1 MQSVEFLTMFFKID
15 IMRLFKMLAWVSFIG
30 QIFTLTSL
38 AQVSVSTS
46 IPNEVKSG
54 QSFLVELTV
63 TKGNVSGF
71 GKLEFDVPEGYV
83 AEQVQVN
90 GSSFG
95 ASGTKVKFVWM
106 AMPED
111 TVFSVTYKLKPLGNE
126 KGVLIVGGRIVYAY
140 NGEPRQ
146 HVISPKAVAVGV
158 GFDVVQSLLS
168 MSRDSMLPGFI
179 AESSVI
185 SKQAL
190 LKRDAQNVKSNQ
202 NDSGYGS
209 KGYGTS
215 AEMKSDALLTAAGGD
230 GQLNASGRQDKS
242 AQSASASSGKNK
254 SEVSGHEMLTSGA
267 GSRSSNASPKAAIHS
282 DQTYGDDLNYSNR
295 EPVRSPAKEGI
306 LDLNSAGMFP
316 IDGVSFRVQVA
327 ALTTNKRTP
336 EQVTAVYDI
345 PDVLM
350 TENDEGAMK
359 FMISQE
365 FTLYRAAKIKA
376 NELRETTSS
385 PGPFVV
391 SYLNGARVHI
401 TQTLRTMP

>member
-1 MQSVEFLTMFFKID
+1 MQSVKFLTMVSKID
-15 IMRLFKMLAWVSFIG
+15 IMRLFKTLAWISFIG
-30 QIFTLTSL
+30 PIFTLTSL

-168 MSRDSMLPGFI
+168 MSHDSMLPGFI
-179 AESSVI
+179 AESSVM
-185 SKQAL
+185 SKQAIL
-190 LKRDAQNVKSNQ
+190 NRDAQNVKSNQ
-202 NDSGYGS
+202 SDSGYGS
-209 KGYGTS
+209 KGDGTS

-254 SEVSGHEMLTSGA
+254 REVSGHEMLPSGA

-295 EPVRSPAKEGI
+295 EPVHSPAKEGI

-365 FTLYRAAKIKA
+365 FILYRAAKIKA

-391 SYLNGARVHI
+391 SYLNGERVHI
-401 TQTLRTMP
+401 TRALRTVP